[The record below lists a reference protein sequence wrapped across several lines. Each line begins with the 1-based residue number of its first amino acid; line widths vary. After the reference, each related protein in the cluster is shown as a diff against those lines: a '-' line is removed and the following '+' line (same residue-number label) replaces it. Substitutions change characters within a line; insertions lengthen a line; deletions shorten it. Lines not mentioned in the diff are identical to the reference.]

1 MLIKTGVFISN
12 PFACYEITTRV
23 IYLLVCCETYIL
35 EQGDLWKQQSKKI
48 KRMTLSIAFWH
59 NRGPVVQLVSN
70 FRVTTWQNLLIFNLP
85 LTIAL
90 HN

>member
-23 IYLLVCCETYIL
+23 ICLLLCCETYIL

-59 NRGPVVQLVSN
+59 NREPVVQLVSN
-70 FRVTTWQNLLIFNLP
+70 FRVTTWQNLLIVNLL

>member
-23 IYLLVCCETYIL
+23 IYLLVGCETYIL
-35 EQGDLWKQQSKKI
+35 EKGDLWKQQSKKI

-59 NRGPVVQLVSN
+59 NRGPVLQLVSN
-70 FRVTTWQNLLIFNLP
+70 FCVTTWQNLLIVHLP